1 MITCEG
7 LKLSKIFLANYN
19 ITPEYKI
26 NLEKK
31 SIKYMRKMSWKK
43 WDESYIK
50 EMDKMVLK
58 ELWNVSREIVLFA
71 ATHAGW

>member
-1 MITCEG
+1 MC
-7 LKLSKIFLANYN
+7 
-19 ITPEYKI
+19 
-26 NLEKK
+26 
-31 SIKYMRKMSWKK
+31 KMSWKK